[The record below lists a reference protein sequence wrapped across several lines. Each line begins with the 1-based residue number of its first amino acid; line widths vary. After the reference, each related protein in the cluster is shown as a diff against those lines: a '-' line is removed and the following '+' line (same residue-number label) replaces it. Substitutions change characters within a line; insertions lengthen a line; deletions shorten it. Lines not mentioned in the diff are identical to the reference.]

1 MILDPIDP
9 YGMDRWDRG
18 FVTKE
23 ALCRADPDLWGA
35 WVANHPGLPGP
46 IPVLN

>member
-9 YGMDRWDRG
+9 YGVDRWDRG

-23 ALCRADPDLWGA
+23 ALCRADPDLWEPGA
-35 WVANHPGLPGP
+35 GNRPG
-46 IPVLN
+46 

>member
-9 YGMDRWDRG
+9 RGAGRWDRG

-23 ALCRADPDLWGA
+23 ALCRADPYVRRVGGWRGI
-35 WVANHPGLPGP
+35 GLCRGS
-46 IPVLN
+46 